1 MKGKSDN
8 CLNSEYVSGYKL
20 QKLTLVQNGSKEAK
34 SKKEKKELTQSKKLK
49 AKESSEVD
57 IKKDSDVRTVC
68 NQNGKQNQEA
78 ETRSKETK
86 AGNSRSEQNHDQ
98 IGVHI
103 QVNGISSGTRDSDS
117 LSIVLLCVSI
127 DTSVVFLGISGSCI

>member
-1 MKGKSDN
+1 MENTSVPYMIKTRNLSCFCIECMKGKSDN

-34 SKKEKKELTQSKKLK
+34 LKKEKKELTQSKKLK

-57 IKKDSDVRTVC
+57 VKKDSDVRTVC
-68 NQNGKQNQEA
+68 NQNSKQNQEA

-86 AGNSRSEQNHDQ
+86 AGKKVIINNTEDLFKFCEEN
-98 IGVHI
+98 
-103 QVNGISSGTRDSDS
+103 
-117 LSIVLLCVSI
+117 LVL
-127 DTSVVFLGISGSCI
+127 D

>member
-20 QKLTLVQNGSKEAK
+20 QKMTLVQNGSKEAK

-68 NQNGKQNQEA
+68 NQNSKQNQEA

-86 AGNSRSEQNHDQ
+86 ADKIIHESFTMPGL
-98 IGVHI
+98 
-103 QVNGISSGTRDSDS
+103 S
-117 LSIVLLCVSI
+117 LFLL
-127 DTSVVFLGISGSCI
+127 